1 MKWLIVR
8 RCGSTI
14 TYSAFL
20 SIYYI
25 YMNNVLHMTPAEIGS
40 VYAVLLFAN
49 QILALPAGMV
59 GDRWGFRLP
68 IILGCLT
75 DAASYLILA
84 FSTGG
89 EGAYMA
95 AVGIGLGGCL
105 FSTNARAEL
114 LSYTRDDKSRTARV
128 QGEFL
133 RWTNIGAL
141 LGPLLGFAVL
151 KSDMQ
156 RSPFVMFAA
165 AELLLL
171 VPIVLE
177 RSANPQ
183 ESGKFGGLAPSNLPS
198 PSSTY
203 WRQFTLLHLL
213 AAIPVGLAASTPVV
227 FPYIFDTILHRPAD
241 NSIAQLLQNL
251 VIIVL
256 QTWFSVR
263 LLSASRIKTSLVM
276 SGVLL
281 FCLIGLA
288 TFSTSSGWLF
298 ALSGLFGVCQVIA
311 TTAIYNGVIFMGTPK
326 GKAAAFG
333 LSKLVL
339 AISTFCILKSVPMI
353 LYAWQ
358 RLFECQVQTIVSFLS
373 LMSGFTLFAIFFRFV
388 REREA

>member
-1 MKWLIVR
+1 
-8 RCGSTI
+8 
-14 TYSAFL
+14 
-20 SIYYI
+20 
-25 YMNNVLHMTPAEIGS
+25 MNNVLHMTPAEIGS

-49 QILALPAGMV
+49 QILALPAGMM

-68 IILGCLT
+68 MVLGCLT

-84 FSTGG
+84 FSTSG
-89 EGAYMA
+89 EGAYIA

-156 RSPFVMFAA
+156 RAPFLMFAA
-165 AELLLL
+165 VELLLL
-171 VPIVLE
+171 VPIALE
-177 RSANPQ
+177 MSARPRGSENDAAPV
-183 ESGKFGGLAPSNLPS
+183 PSNVPS

-203 WRQFTLLHLL
+203 WRQFVMLHFL

-263 LLSASRIKTSLVM
+263 LLSTSRIKTSLVM

-288 TFSTSSGWLF
+288 TFATSSGWLF
-298 ALSGLFGVCQVIA
+298 ALSGLFGICQVIA
-311 TTAIYNGVIFMGTPK
+311 TTAVYNGVIFMGTPK

-339 AISTFCILKSVPMI
+339 AISTFCILKSVPLI

-358 RLFECQVQTIVSFLS
+358 RLFECQVQTIVSFLC